1 MKRWYALPMKR
12 AASVCFAV
20 LVLAGCGGGGDAET
34 AAPSTPHQS
43 LPASS
48 PRPPLP
54 STTTVVRPAPDA
66 PGQVVVRGVDSSCA
80 SAEVGAPIDLT
91 EVSVHLGVPGYAG
104 TAARVVW
111 SYQGDLPAT
120 GTVLWSLSAA
130 DLGGNNAV
138 QLGHK
143 TLDGNQIAYFTFAG
157 AKQQNLSGAP
167 DVSVPGQVTA
177 VLPSTAVSALGSEWH
192 WKAVVNVDGE
202 DVDRC
207 LN

>member
-1 MKRWYALPMKR
+1 MI
-12 AASVCFAV
+12 F
-20 LVLAGCGGGGDAET
+20 LVLAGCGNADSET
-34 AAPSTPHQS
+34 SEPSSSTRAPAPA
-43 LPASS
+43 PAS
-48 PRPPLP
+48 
-54 STTTVVRPAPDA
+54 TTSATSVVAQPAPDV

-80 SAEVGAPIDLT
+80 SVGVGAPIDLT

-111 SYQGDLPAT
+111 SYQGELPAT

-130 DLGGNNAV
+130 DRGGSNAV
-138 QLGHK
+138 QLGYK

-167 DVSVPGQVTA
+167 DVSVPGQVAA
-177 VLPSTAVSALGSEWH
+177 VLPSAAVAALGSEWH
-192 WKAVVNVDGE
+192 WKATVNVDGE

-207 LN
+207 PN

>member
-1 MKRWYALPMKR
+1 MKR
-12 AASVCFAV
+12 AASVLLAV
-20 LVLAGCGGGGDAET
+20 LVLAGCGNADSET
-34 AAPSTPHQS
+34 SEPSSSTRAPAPT
-43 LPASS
+43 ATA
-48 PRPPLP
+48 
-54 STTTVVRPAPDA
+54 TTSVVVQPAPDV

-80 SAEVGAPIDLT
+80 SAAVGAPIDLT

-111 SYQGDLPAT
+111 NYQGDLPAT

-130 DLGGNNAV
+130 NRGGSNAV
-138 QLGHK
+138 QLGYK

-177 VLPSTAVSALGSEWH
+177 VLPSAAVAALGGEWH
-192 WKAVVNVDGE
+192 WRAVVNVDGE

-207 LN
+207 PN

>member
-1 MKRWYALPMKR
+1 MKR
-12 AASVCFAV
+12 AASVSLAI
-20 LVLAGCGGGGDAET
+20 LVLAGCGNADSET
-34 AAPSTPHQS
+34 SQPSSSTRA
-43 LPASS
+43 PASS
-48 PRPPLP
+48 
-54 STTTVVRPAPDA
+54 TTATTSVVAQPAPDV
-66 PGQVVVRGVDSSCA
+66 PGQVVVREVDSSCA

-104 TAARVVW
+104 TVARVVW

-130 DLGGNNAV
+130 DRGGNNAV
-138 QLGHK
+138 QLGYK

-177 VLPSTAVSALGSEWH
+177 VLPSAAVAALGSEWH
-192 WKAVVNVDGE
+192 WKATVNVDGE

-207 LN
+207 PN